1 MLDLFK
7 FITTNLGSGHTDNM
21 LNKLEWEPLKQHK
34 AKARVYMLYKIHSNL
49 VSIYLNSISPM
60 MSLEQEEI
68 TSLKQFSQT
77 RTSTNTHA
85 ILAQWLSGTL
95 FPLQ

>member
-1 MLDLFK
+1 
-7 FITTNLGSGHTDNM
+7 
-21 LNKLEWEPLKQHK
+21 
-34 AKARVYMLYKIHSNL
+34 
-49 VSIYLNSISPM
+49 M

-77 RTSTNTHA
+77 RTSTNAHA